1 VPAGSGAPP
10 SVGRT
15 AEDVGVAPSTGPPS
29 TGFAKQRIR
38 CPAVPVPA
46 TLMIFGVAPGAGK
59 TILLI
64 ASLAGA
70 GVDPPSTFTSA
81 PIAAASVAMAP
92 ITATTMA
99 TRDHV
104 RT

>member
-1 VPAGSGAPP
+1 
-10 SVGRT
+10 
-15 AEDVGVAPSTGPPS
+15 
-29 TGFAKQRIR
+29 
-38 CPAVPVPA
+38 
-46 TLMIFGVAPGAGK
+46 MIFGVTPGAGK

-81 PIAAASVAMAP
+81 PIAAASVTMAP